1 MSNISIQGNLVADPD
16 LRFSQGGKAWAT
28 FRVAENH
35 RTRQGDRWVD
45 SPSEFHNVKVFGQ
58 LAENIAESLKKGDR
72 VVVVGTTQTR
82 EYKPEKSEDSVTV
95 VDIVADSVGA
105 SLQYAT
111 AKLTKAA
118 RAVSEDEPAQYDE
131 ADTPPAKP
139 AAAPKAARK

>member
-1 MSNISIQGNLVADPD
+1 MSNITIHGNLTADPD

-35 RTRQGDRWVD
+35 RTRQGDKWVD

-58 LAENIAESLKKGDR
+58 LAENIAESLKKGAR

-82 EYKPEKSEDSVTV
+82 AYTPEGSKESVTV
-95 VDIVADSVGA
+95 VDIVADAVGA

-118 RAVSEDEPAQYDE
+118 AATVEDEPAQYDE
-131 ADTPPAKP
+131 ADVPPAK
-139 AAAPKAARK
+139 